1 MHAPHTAEG
10 GNMNSPS
17 YERFAGL
24 CAILA
29 GIGGPLYFIAFV
41 VLVVLGVAPGLG
53 LPLSSLLLMLGGIVS
68 TVVIVAL
75 YDRLRETDATFALWA
90 LLLGVTGMM
99 GSAIHAGYDL
109 ANVIHPPANPLP
121 TDIPSQIDPRGLTTF
136 GIPGIAF
143 FVLAWLMTRNGG
155 FPRRL
160 GQLGYAVAILYI
172 VLYLGRLII
181 LTPTNPVVAVAA
193 LLSGVVFSP
202 AFFIWLGLLLRR
214 GR

>member
-1 MHAPHTAEG
+1 
-10 GNMNSPS
+10 
-17 YERFAGL
+17 
-24 CAILA
+24 
-29 GIGGPLYFIAFV
+29 
-41 VLVVLGVAPGLG
+41 
-53 LPLSSLLLMLGGIVS
+53 MLGGIVS

-90 LLLGVTGMM
+90 LLLGVIGMI

-109 ANVIHPPANPLP
+109 ANVIHPPASPLP
-121 TDIPSQIDPRGLTTF
+121 DDIPSQVDPRGFTTF
-136 GIPGIAF
+136 GISGLAF
-143 FVLAWLMTRNGG
+143 FVLAWLMTRSGG

-193 LLSGVVFSP
+193 LLSGVVVSP
-202 AFFIWLGLLLRR
+202 AWYIWLGLLLRR

>member
-1 MHAPHTAEG
+1 MKAT
-10 GNMNSPS
+10 S

-29 GIGGPLYFIAFV
+29 GIGGPLYSIAFV

-53 LPLSSLLLMLGGIVS
+53 LPLSSLVLLLGGLAS
-68 TVVIVAL
+68 TVVLVAL

-90 LLLGVTGMM
+90 LLLGVAGMT

-109 ANVIHPPANPLP
+109 ANVIHPPASPLP
-121 TDIPSQIDPRGLTTF
+121 ADLPSQVDPRGLATF
-136 GIPGIAF
+136 GITGIAL
-143 FVLAWLMTRNGG
+143 FVMAWLMTRSAG

-160 GQLGYAVAILYI
+160 GQLGYLVAILFI
-172 VLYLGRLII
+172 ILYLGRLII
-181 LTPTNPVVAVAA
+181 VTPTNPIVAGAA
-193 LLSGVVFSP
+193 LLSGVVVSP
-202 AFFIWLGLLLRR
+202 AWYIWLGLLLRR